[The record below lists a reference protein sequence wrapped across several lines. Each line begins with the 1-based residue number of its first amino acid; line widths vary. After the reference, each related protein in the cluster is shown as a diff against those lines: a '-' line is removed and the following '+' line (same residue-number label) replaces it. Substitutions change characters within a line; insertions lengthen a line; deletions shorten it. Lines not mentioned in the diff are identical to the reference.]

1 MTDDPGVLRHEQ
13 LIAELRSLCA
23 AKRSGTMFII
33 TTENHTAQF
42 ILREGEIVGLS
53 YRLIRGPDALPLMR
67 TFEGGRYRF
76 EGETFAQTD
85 PRLPATPDLLALLVP
100 EHTAV
105 MERPPAQLATS
116 GGEAH
121 DRIRLLIERELAEFL
136 GPMAGLVCQEYLAQ
150 GSHLD
155 SRKDVSRLVEA
166 IAKEIGDPTKEG
178 HFKER
183 ILSQLRL
190 PD

>member
-1 MTDDPGVLRHEQ
+1 MTDDPDVPGHEQ
-13 LIAELRSLCA
+13 LIVELRSLCA

-76 EGETFAQTD
+76 ESETFARTD
-85 PRLPATPDLLALLVP
+85 PRLPATADLLALLVP
-100 EHTAV
+100 EHAAV
-105 MERPPAQLATS
+105 MERPPAQPTTG

-136 GPMAGLVCQEYLAQ
+136 GPMAGLVCQEYAQ

-155 SRKDVSRLVEA
+155 SREDVSRLVEA
-166 IAKEIGDPTKEG
+166 IAREIGDPTKEAR
-178 HFKER
+178 FKER
-183 ILSQLRL
+183 ILSQLR
-190 PD
+190 